1 MMDDNSPAPAPVL
14 DVAGVTKD
22 FGLRQSVGER
32 LTRTA
37 PSVHRAVDDVS
48 FSLRPG
54 EILGLAGGSG
64 SGKTTL
70 ARCLIR
76 LVEPDAGAVRLGGA
90 DMLAASGAELRELRR
105 RMQMVFQDPYA
116 SLNPRMT
123 VGQALA
129 EAGRVHGRPG
139 AEDGDA
145 FAARM
150 LERVHLSGRF
160 AARRPKELS
169 GGQRQRVAVARALAV
184 DPAVLIADEAVSALD
199 VSVQAQLLKLF
210 VDLRD
215 ELGVAIVFVAHQ
227 LAVIAEV
234 ADRVAIM
241 HEGSIVEIGG
251 TAEVF
256 GAPRH
261 EYTKALLAAHPRPN
275 PRLRAGTGG

>member
-1 MMDDNSPAPAPVL
+1 VSAGVSPVL
-14 DVAGVTKD
+14 AVAGVSKS
-22 FGLRQSVGER
+22 FGLRQTLGER
-32 LTRTA
+32 LSRQEPA
-37 PSVHRAVDDVS
+37 VHRAVDDVS
-48 FSLRPG
+48 FTLAPG

-76 LVEPDAGAVRLGGA
+76 LVEPDAGGITLAGD
-90 DMLAASGAELRELRR
+90 DMLAAEGAALRELRR

-123 VGQALA
+123 VGAALL
-129 EAGRVHGRPG
+129 EAGRVHRRPG
-139 AEDGDA
+139 SEDGAA
-145 FAARM
+145 FVTRS
-150 LERVHLSGRF
+150 LERVHLSARF
-160 AARRPKELS
+160 AERMPRELS

-184 DPAVLIADEAVSALD
+184 DPDVLIADEAVSALD

-234 ADRVAIM
+234 ADRVAVM
-241 HEGSIVEIGG
+241 HEGRIVELGE
-251 TAEVF
+251 TATVF
-256 GAPRH
+256 GAPTH

-275 PRLRAGTGG
+275 PRLRMKAEV